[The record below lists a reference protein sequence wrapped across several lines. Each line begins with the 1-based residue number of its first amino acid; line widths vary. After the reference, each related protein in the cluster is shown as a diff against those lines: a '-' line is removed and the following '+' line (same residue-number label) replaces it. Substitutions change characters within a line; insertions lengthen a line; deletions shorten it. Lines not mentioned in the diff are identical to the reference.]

1 MNLKEQIKIL
11 ATEKEMT
18 LKELSAKA
26 NMNYTG
32 LLDKFRRNSL
42 TVKDLQ
48 RLLDVLDKQMV
59 FIDKKKP

>member
-42 TVKDLQ
+42 TVRDLQ
-48 RLLDVLDKQMV
+48 RLLDVLDKQIV
-59 FIDKKKP
+59 FVDKQKP